1 MQDKKLSIQP
11 IFIHIIVILLL
22 CIKLVSISYI
32 ISKLLFC
39 LYFQSIWLKDQLQQY
54 GSTLQCFRIGS
65 KSVSVTSAVG
75 KLEEDLWVLQVKI
88 FQPNLYR
95 GILNQNTKMN
105 IH

>member
-11 IFIHIIVILLL
+11 IFVHIIVILLL

-65 KSVSVTSAVG
+65 KSVNVTSAHR
-75 KLEEDLWVLQVKI
+75 KLEEDLWVLQVKNIQQI
-88 FQPNLYR
+88 FMGASKIKTQ
-95 GILNQNTKMN
+95 K
-105 IH
+105 